1 MNLHQ
6 IARGAITRVNDDIA
20 ATYLKAKGSNTLAS
34 GKRVPTYDA
43 PLPVRI
49 QVQPV
54 TGSDIERLNNLG
66 IQGILRKVYD
76 YGNQCGIVRVDEK
89 GGDLLQFP
97 QVPGADVNDWKV
109 VSVAETWPDWSAV
122 IVALQTS

>member
-6 IARGAITRVNDDIA
+6 IVRCAISRVNDDIA
-20 ATYLKAKGSNTLAS
+20 ATYLKAKGYTTGAS

-43 PLPVRI
+43 PLPVRV

-54 TGSDIERLNNLG
+54 TGTDIERLNNIG
-66 IQGILRKVYD
+66 IQGVLRKVYD

-97 QVPGADVNDWKV
+97 QVPGAEVQNWKV
-109 VSVAETWPDWSAV
+109 VSVTETWPDWSAV